1 MNYSYDNLGN
11 HAYLEHLVQRYNSN
25 TGDPYYNLYQQDIDA
40 LEPSVV
46 RQLGLRVGSHISD
59 LTYSPRMQ
67 VALLE
72 LIRHA
77 AVDRPHHGDIA
88 ITLQGQTGPRPHEI
102 NEEDIAA
109 LQEMTEGADDALIAG
124 FLAAA
129 GHVGAAADDGGG
141 GGAAAVV
148 RRQFY
153 PNARYQHEY
162 DVAVAAAAAA
172 AALDDDYDWGGGLHL
187 ELRDPADAAP
197 APAFAFAGAGAGAGA
212 ANVLLPAHVARE
224 VLTCQT
230 GECAISRADLSTLE
244 HANKAVT
251 SCGHVFDKDD
261 IEQWLTKHNTCPECR
276 SECTLN
282 PIHKADVVRLVGRR
296 TSVPPHLKPLM
307 VARTIKKGRI
317 PPGGPA
323 YMCNKCGNVV
333 DAIPKPNKCPRCQKH
348 NAFSGGSRK
357 CKRNK
362 KNSRRKSKKSI
373 KRNKTIKRR

>member
-1 MNYSYDNLGN
+1 MEYSYSYENLGN
-11 HAYLEHLVQRYNSN
+11 PAYLEFLLQRYTSHPHN
-25 TGDPYYNLYQQDIDA
+25 PYYTLYQQDIDV
-40 LEPSVV
+40 LEPRVV
-46 RQLGLRVGSHISD
+46 RQLHLRVGSNISV
-59 LTYSPRMQ
+59 LPYSPSMQ

-77 AVDRPHHGDIA
+77 ADVRPRHGEPA
-88 ITLQGQTGPRPHEI
+88 MTLRGQTGPHPHEI
-102 NEEDIAA
+102 NEDDIAA
-109 LQEMTEGADDALIAG
+109 LQEMVDEALRAG
-124 FLAAA
+124 FFAAA
-129 GHVGAAADDGGG
+129 ARSIAADDSGG

-148 RRQFY
+148 MRQFD
-153 PNARYQHEY
+153 PDQEHQH
-162 DVAVAAAAAA
+162 DFDVAAAA
-172 AALDDDYDWGGGLHL
+172 DFDYDDGEGGLQL
-187 ELRDPADAAP
+187 EFRQPGDASPVPAFAP
-197 APAFAFAGAGAGAGA
+197 AGAFAGAGAGAGA
-212 ANVLLPAHVARE
+212 ADVLLPAHVARE

-251 SCGHVFDKDD
+251 SCGHVFDKDY

-323 YMCNKCGNVV
+323 HMCNQCGNVV

>member
-1 MNYSYDNLGN
+1 
-11 HAYLEHLVQRYNSN
+11 
-25 TGDPYYNLYQQDIDA
+25 
-40 LEPSVV
+40 
-46 RQLGLRVGSHISD
+46 
-59 LTYSPRMQ
+59 MQ

-77 AVDRPHHGDIA
+77 ADDRPHHGEPA
-88 ITLQGQTGPRPHEI
+88 ITLRGQTGPHPHEI

-109 LQEMTEGADDALIAG
+109 LQEMVDEALRAG
-124 FLAAA
+124 FFAAA
-129 GHVGAAADDGGG
+129 ARSIAADDGGG

-153 PNARYQHEY
+153 PDARYQHEY

-172 AALDDDYDWGGGLHL
+172 AELDDDYDWGGGLHL

-197 APAFAFAGAGAGAGA
+197 APAGAFAGAGAGAGA
-212 ANVLLPAHVARE
+212 ADVLLPAHVARE

-230 GECAISRADLSTLE
+230 GECAISRVDLSTLE

-251 SCGHVFDKDD
+251 SCGHVFDKDY

-307 VARTIKKGRI
+307 VERAIKKNKLPRGLS
-317 PPGGPA
+317 A
-323 YMCNKCGNVV
+323 YHVCNQCGNVV
-333 DAIPKPNKCPRCQKH
+333 DAIPKPNQCPNCQKH
-348 NAFSGGSRK
+348 NAFFGGSRK